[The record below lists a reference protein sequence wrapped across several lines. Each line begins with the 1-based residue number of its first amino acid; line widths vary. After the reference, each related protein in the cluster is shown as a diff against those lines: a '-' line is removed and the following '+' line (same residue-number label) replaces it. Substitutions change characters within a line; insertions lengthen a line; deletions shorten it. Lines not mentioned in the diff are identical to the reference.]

1 MDRPD
6 RLNAQGA
13 AMRHE
18 LREALDEFAADPE
31 MRVGIFTGA
40 GRAFSAGADLK
51 EMSTQ
56 SGSLA
61 AQQGLG
67 FEGSIGYQSLNGEY
81 GDVLK
86 GGVDG
91 EFSIVW
97 TRSKLRYGIGL
108 DWASYQMVEPFEKE
122 SWSNV
127 AGHLALSFFPFAE
140 GGGRVR
146 PWIEIRTVA
155 RRLRPEGDFLG
166 GGHAPPDEEGEN
178 ISPIRV
184 FGMSG
189 AAVAGVEIGLTRR
202 SWLKLGGYLSTINTE
217 NAELGEIDLGTVDS
231 GSIIGFRLGLL
242 WIP

>member
-1 MDRPD
+1 M
-6 RLNAQGA
+6 
-13 AMRHE
+13 
-18 LREALDEFAADPE
+18 
-31 MRVGIFTGA
+31 VGLFLFGLPA
-40 GRAFSAGADLK
+40 P
-51 EMSTQ
+51 
-56 SGSLA
+56 GSLA

-166 GGHAPPDEEGEN
+166 GGHAPPEEEGEN